1 MAHEVSAGGVVIRER
16 DGALEVAVIRPRGK
30 MLWALPKGHVDSGE
44 TPEVTAA
51 REVREETGLTARV
64 ESLLGEIKYVY
75 QFRGRRISKSVR
87 FFLFRYEAGEIDQ
100 LDPTMRVEVDQARW
114 VSLKDAH
121 KLLGYKGEKQILERA
136 QAMLLGNPAGAES
149 GK

>member
-16 DGALEVAVIRPRGK
+16 EGALEVALIRPRGK

-44 TPEVTAA
+44 TAEVTAT

-64 ESLLGEIKYVY
+64 ESSLGEIKYVY
-75 QFRGRRISKSVR
+75 QFRGRRIFKSVR

-100 LDPTMRVEVDQARW
+100 LEPTMRVEVDQARW

-136 QAMLLGNPAGAES
+136 QAMLLGSPAEADS
-149 GK
+149 AK